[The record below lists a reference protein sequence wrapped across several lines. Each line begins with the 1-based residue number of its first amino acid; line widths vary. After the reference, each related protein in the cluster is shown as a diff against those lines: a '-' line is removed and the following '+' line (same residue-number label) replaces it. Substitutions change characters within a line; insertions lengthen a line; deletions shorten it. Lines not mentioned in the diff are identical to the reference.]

1 MMSSVYGTIGL
12 RREGRPSQPKC
23 CKSIA
28 ETDILGAADGDR
40 ARNKLGIKLASKC
53 EVGMSRTPYSE
64 SLVLLSTDA
73 DFSKPI
79 RKSKELF
86 WGDP

>member
-1 MMSSVYGTIGL
+1 MSSVYGTIGL

-40 ARNKLGIKLASKC
+40 ARNKLGIKLGSKF
-53 EVGMSRTPYSE
+53 EVGMSRTLPAIYYIGK
-64 SLVLLSTDA
+64 LSS
-73 DFSKPI
+73 F
-79 RKSKELF
+79 F
-86 WGDP
+86 WGLGGGVG